1 MGQFLASVAL
11 LLGLGLPAAAGAQ
24 AFAVG
29 PGNWQNYHRP
39 VFAPNPQPP
48 APNPQPPAPQPP
60 PPQQQ
65 GVLQVGPGRAYSTIS
80 AAVDAANADTNLNN
94 AYDVQVLPGT

>member
-29 PGNWQNYHRP
+29 PRNWQNYHPP
-39 VFAPNPQPP
+39 VFAPNTQPP
-48 APNPQPPAPQPP
+48 APNPQPPAPPPP